1 VQICTIIN
9 GNLKQM
15 KKLKNMV
22 QITAV
27 IVTLP
32 LLIFLSFNRHR
43 SNWNLPEHIEVKR
56 KTCFTNENITV
67 SRGDTSVPVILNSK
81 FIVIN
86 YEH

>member
-1 VQICTIIN
+1 
-9 GNLKQM
+9 M

-32 LLIFLSFNRHR
+32 LLVFLSFNRHK
-43 SNWNLPEHIEVKR
+43 STWNLPEQIEVKR
-56 KTCFTNENITV
+56 NTYFTNENIAG
-67 SRGDTSVPVILNSK
+67 SRGDTSVPVILNSQ